1 MAGFQFQLLF
11 ATTTTTTTRI
21 TKTTQRRTSAGLEKQ
36 KQKQKKQ
43 KQKQKRKRPPQKH
56 KKHNFFT
63 HRVPVRVPRAGRH
76 AKVKKDK
83 LIERH
88 FLVRLTKT
96 QKQSATPPRSSH
108 ANGADTCIYLVRA
121 SRFVLSRYFLS
132 RIVPCLARR
141 CACCLHAR
149 PPGVFFSHDARI
161 LFHCC
166 RVSSSSFARSTR
178 RERTN
183 APIIAN
189 GEVFFFCEQR
199 GFAFDESPLGFRF
212 VSLGEIF
219 FEWVL
224 PRELNDV

>member
-1 MAGFQFQLLF
+1 VAGFQFQLLF

-36 KQKQKKQ
+36 KQKQKTQ

-96 QKQSATPPRSSH
+96 QKQSATLLLVLLTRTELTPISIWYALLALFYRDIFYLASYLASWRVVVHVVCTRVPP
-108 ANGADTCIYLVRA
+108 T
-121 SRFVLSRYFLS
+121 
-132 RIVPCLARR
+132 
-141 CACCLHAR
+141 
-149 PPGVFFSHDARI
+149 GVFFFLTRARI

-189 GEVFFFCEQR
+189 GEVFFLRTERFC
-199 GFAFDESPLGFRF
+199 FRRITSL
-212 VSLGEIF
+212 VSFCISH
-219 FEWVL
+219 
-224 PRELNDV
+224 

>member
-1 MAGFQFQLLF
+1 LYYDAFTRARAREPSLVAGFQFQLLF

-96 QKQSATPPRSSH
+96 QKQSATLLLVLLTRTELTPISIWYALLALFYRDIFYLASYLASWRVVVHVVCTRVPP
-108 ANGADTCIYLVRA
+108 T
-121 SRFVLSRYFLS
+121 
-132 RIVPCLARR
+132 
-141 CACCLHAR
+141 
-149 PPGVFFSHDARI
+149 GVFFFS
-161 LFHCC
+161 
-166 RVSSSSFARSTR
+166 
-178 RERTN
+178 RER
-183 APIIAN
+183 A
-189 GEVFFFCEQR
+189 FFFIVVACRRHRLHGAHVVNER
-199 GFAFDESPLGFRF
+199 MLR
-212 VSLGEIF
+212 L
-219 FEWVL
+219 
-224 PRELNDV
+224 